1 MNRIVIVSL
10 IVAVMKRIVVGS
22 LVCLLFV
29 VGGVAEVVAANAGRV
44 VSYDQGTD
52 QFQFH
57 AYDDPQVALGVPQID
72 TGWDWMTT
80 PFNNPWSSSD
90 VVSVGLGGHITLELE
105 NYATPLP
112 GGPEIGVFSYQQFV
126 QQFIMQQGGGTDGV
140 PTLSYDTCDV
150 LVEVSYD
157 MGSWVALN
165 GGSPIT
171 LNIFPANAFQDVAAT
186 IPSDY
191 GQPYVGSI
199 TDFADKPDVQS
210 TIDQYGGSA
219 GGTWIDISDSGLAE
233 VGYVRFS
240 VPASEDFSLQLEA
253 LSLAN
258 GAAGD
263 VVPEPA
269 TMTLLGFGL
278 AALVLR
284 RRRRCGDR

>member
-1 MNRIVIVSL
+1 MSRIVIAGL

-22 LVCLLFV
+22 LVCPLVLAGMV
-29 VGGVAEVVAANAGRV
+29 TEVVAANAGRV
-44 VSYDQGTD
+44 ISYDQGTD
-52 QFQFH
+52 QFGFST
-57 AYDDPQVALGVPQID
+57 YDNPQVALGAPQVD
-72 TGWDWMTT
+72 TGWGMVT
-80 PFNNPWSSSD
+80 PFNNPWSSDD
-90 VVSVGLGGHITLELE
+90 VVSIGLGGHITLEFE
-105 NYATPLP
+105 NYATPLA
-112 GGPEIGVFSYQQFV
+112 GSPEIGVFSFQQFA
-126 QQFIMQQGGGTDGV
+126 QQGWPDGGTDGP
-140 PTLSYDTCDV
+140 PTMFYGACDV

-157 MGSWVALN
+157 MSSWVALN
-165 GGSPIT
+165 GVSPVT

-191 GQPYVGSI
+191 GLPYVGSI
-199 TDFADKPDVQS
+199 TDFANKPDVQS
-210 TIDQYGGSA
+210 TIDQYGASA

-233 VGYVRFS
+233 VGYIRFS

-269 TMTLLGFGL
+269 TMTMLGAGL

-284 RRRRCGDR
+284 RRRRCGNR

>member
-1 MNRIVIVSL
+1 
-10 IVAVMKRIVVGS
+10 MKRIVFEG

-29 VGGVAEVVAANAGRV
+29 AGGVAEVVAANAGRV
-44 VSYDQGTD
+44 ISYDQGTD
-52 QFQFH
+52 QFQFS
-57 AYDDPQVALGVPQID
+57 AYDNPQVALGVPQID
-72 TGWDWMTT
+72 IGWGMMTT
-80 PFNNPWSSSD
+80 PFNNPWSSGD

-105 NYATPLP
+105 NYATPLA
-112 GGPEIGVFSYQQFV
+112 GGAEIGVFSFQQF
-126 QQFIMQQGGGTDGV
+126 MQQGGGTDGV
-140 PTLSYDTCDV
+140 PTMFYDTCGV

-157 MGSWVALN
+157 MSSWVALN

-199 TDFADKPDVQS
+199 TDFANKPDAQS
-210 TIDQYGGSA
+210 TVDQYGGSA

-233 VGYVRFS
+233 VGYVRFG
-240 VPASEDFSLQLEA
+240 VPASEDFSFQLEA

-278 AALVLR
+278 AALALR
-284 RRRRCGDR
+284 RRNRR